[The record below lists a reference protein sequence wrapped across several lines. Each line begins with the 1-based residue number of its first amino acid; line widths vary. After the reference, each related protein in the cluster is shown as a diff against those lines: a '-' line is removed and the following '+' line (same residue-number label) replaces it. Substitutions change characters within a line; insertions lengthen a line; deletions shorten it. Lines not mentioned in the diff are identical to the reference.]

1 VSFTSPLAN
10 ALLYSSLA
18 GFCSFLGAALIFRM
32 RERVKP
38 AMPLVISFAA
48 GTLLAVAFMDLLPE
62 ALELASPRVLPYA
75 LASFIVFY
83 FLENVLH
90 YHSHH
95 HTDHDHLEHHHPV
108 GLIAFAG
115 MSFHSLIDGI
125 IIGVGFEVSPTLGL
139 VTTLGLLAHEVPQ
152 GVAVASILLHARYT
166 AARTLALSTLV
177 ALATPVAAI
186 ATVLLTHD
194 LPRPVVGDML
204 GVAAGTFLY
213 VAASDLIPESHA
225 AKHGFTGVMLVL
237 GVAVVALAMAVFK

>member
-1 VSFTSPLAN
+1 MTASPLVSAVV
-10 ALLYSSLA
+10 YSGLA
-18 GFCSFLGAALIFRM
+18 GLCSFLGALLIFKLND
-32 RERVKP
+32 RVKP
-38 AMPLVISFAA
+38 VMPLVISFAA

-62 ALELASPRVLPYA
+62 ALELAGPKVLPFV

-95 HTDHDHLEHHHPV
+95 HTDHDHLDHHHPV
-108 GLIAFAG
+108 GLIAFCG

-125 IIGVGFEVSPTLGL
+125 IIGVGFEVSPALGL
-139 VTTLGLLAHEVPQ
+139 VTTLGLLAHEIPQ

-166 AARTLALSTLV
+166 PARTLLLSTVV
-177 ALATPVAAI
+177 ALATPLGAI

-194 LPRPVVGDML
+194 LPRPVVGEML

-225 AKHGFTGVMLVL
+225 AKHAWTGLMLVV
-237 GVAVVALAMAVFK
+237 GVLVVAATLTVIK